1 MIRLEHL
8 SKTFK
13 KRVALED
20 LSLEIRAGE
29 IFGLLGHN
37 GAGKSTTLGMLLGQI
52 YPTSGEAFIR
62 GVSVQKNRQKAL
74 DKVGAIF
81 EEPAF
86 HDYLSGWD
94 NLRILT
100 SYSARLPD
108 EELREAVSF
117 TGLEKR
123 IHDPVWVYSHG
134 MRQRLALAQ
143 ALLPRPDLILLDEPA
158 EGLDPEGIYEMRK
171 LIVRLN
177 RERGMTV
184 VLSSHL
190 LAEVEQLCD
199 RVAILNQGRLIF
211 EGRWNELTADPSP
224 AHRLEV
230 DDWKKAGVILQK
242 LRVSQPTLDTISLAP
257 GLDMADVVCALVQGG
272 VRIRAIEPLRRNL
285 EDIYLKA
292 ISTAKHA

>member
-20 LSLEIRAGE
+20 LSLEIRSGE

-37 GAGKSTTLGMLLGQI
+37 GAGKSTTLGMILGQI

-62 GVSVQKNRQKAL
+62 GVSVQQNRQKAL

-108 EELREAVSF
+108 EELREAVRF

-158 EGLDPEGIYEMRK
+158 EGLDPEGIFEMRK

-177 RERGMTV
+177 REQGMTV

-199 RVAILNQGRLIF
+199 RVAILNQGRMIF

-230 DDWKKAGVILQK
+230 DDWKKAAVILKK
-242 LRVSQPTLDTISLAP
+242 LRVSRPTSDTISLAP
-257 GLDMADVVCALVQGG
+257 GGDMADVVSALVKGG

-292 ISTAKHA
+292 ISTAKRA

>member
-20 LSLEIRAGE
+20 LSLEIRQGE

-62 GVSVQKNRQKAL
+62 GVSVQQNRQKAL

-86 HDYLSGWD
+86 HDYLTGWD

-108 EELREAVSF
+108 EELREAVRF

-211 EGRWNELTADPSP
+211 EGRWNEFTADPSP

-242 LRVSQPTLDTISLAP
+242 LRVSRPTAETIALAP
-257 GLDMADVVCALVQGG
+257 GGDMADVVSALVKGG
-272 VRIRAIEPLRRNL
+272 VRIQAIEPLRRNL

-292 ISTAKHA
+292 ISVAKSA

>member
-62 GVSVQKNRQKAL
+62 GVSVQQNRQKAL

-100 SYSARLPD
+100 SYYARLPD

-199 RVAILNQGRLIF
+199 RVAILNQGRLVF

-230 DDWKKAGVILQK
+230 DDWKKAEVILKK
-242 LRVSQPTLDTISLAP
+242 LRVSRPTSDTISLAP
-257 GLDMADVVCALVQGG
+257 GGDMADVVSALVQGG
-272 VRIRAIEPLRRNL
+272 VRIRAVEPLRRNL

-292 ISTAKHA
+292 ISNAKHA

>member
-20 LSLEIRAGE
+20 LSLEICQGE

-62 GVSVQKNRQKAL
+62 GVSVQQNRQKAL

-100 SYSARLPD
+100 SYSGHLPD
-108 EELREAVSF
+108 EELREAVRF

-199 RVAILNQGRLIF
+199 RVAILNQGRLIL
-211 EGRWNELTADPSP
+211 EGHWNELTADSSP

-242 LRVSQPTLDTISLAP
+242 LRVSRPTAETIALAP
-257 GLDMADVVCALVQGG
+257 GGDMADVVSALVKGG

-292 ISTAKHA
+292 ISVAKSA

>member
-13 KRVALED
+13 KRIALED
-20 LSLEIRAGE
+20 LSLEIRPGE

-37 GAGKSTTLGMLLGQI
+37 GAGKSTTLGMILGQI

-62 GVSVQKNRQKAL
+62 GVSVQQNRQKAL

-108 EELREAVSF
+108 EELREAVRF

-158 EGLDPEGIYEMRK
+158 EGLDPEGIFEMRK

-177 RERGMTV
+177 REQGMTV

-230 DDWKKAGVILQK
+230 DDWKKAAVILKK
-242 LRVSQPTLDTISLAP
+242 LRVSRPTSDTISLAP
-257 GLDMADVVCALVQGG
+257 RGDMADVVSALVKGG

-292 ISTAKHA
+292 ISNAKRA

>member
-20 LSLEIRAGE
+20 LSLEIRSGE

-37 GAGKSTTLGMLLGQI
+37 GAGKSTTLGMILGQI

-62 GVSVQKNRQKAL
+62 GVSVQQNRQKAL

-108 EELREAVSF
+108 EELREAVRF

-177 RERGMTV
+177 REQGMTV

-230 DDWKKAGVILQK
+230 DDWKKAAVILKK
-242 LRVSQPTLDTISLAP
+242 LRVSRPTSDTISLAP
-257 GLDMADVVCALVQGG
+257 GGDMADVVSALVKGG

-292 ISTAKHA
+292 ISTAKRA

>member
-20 LSLEIRAGE
+20 LSLEIRQGE

-100 SYSARLPD
+100 SYSAHLPD
-108 EELREAVSF
+108 EELREAVRF

-199 RVAILNQGRLIF
+199 RVAILNQGRLIL

-230 DDWKKAGVILQK
+230 DDWKKAAVILKK
-242 LRVSQPTLDTISLAP
+242 LRLSGFRMQVL
-257 GLDMADVVCALVQGG
+257 GG
-272 VRIRAIEPLRRNL
+272 SCRRLLCVLIN
-285 EDIYLKA
+285 
-292 ISTAKHA
+292 S

>member
-20 LSLEIRAGE
+20 LSLEIRSGE

-37 GAGKSTTLGMLLGQI
+37 GAGKSTTLGMILGQI

-62 GVSVQKNRQKAL
+62 GVSAQQNRQKAL

-108 EELREAVSF
+108 EELREAVRF

-177 RERGMTV
+177 REQGMTV

-230 DDWKKAGVILQK
+230 DDWKKAAVILKK
-242 LRVSQPTLDTISLAP
+242 LRVSRPTSDTISLAP
-257 GLDMADVVCALVQGG
+257 GGDMADVVSALVKGG

-292 ISTAKHA
+292 ISTAKRA

>member
-20 LSLEIRAGE
+20 LSLEICQGE

-62 GVSVQKNRQKAL
+62 GVSVQQNRQKAL

-100 SYSARLPD
+100 SYSAHLPD
-108 EELREAVSF
+108 EELREAVRF

-199 RVAILNQGRLIF
+199 RVAILNQGRLIL
-211 EGRWNELTADPSP
+211 EGHWNELTADSSP

-242 LRVSQPTLDTISLAP
+242 LRVSRPTAETIALAP
-257 GLDMADVVCALVQGG
+257 GGDMADVVSALVKGG

-292 ISTAKHA
+292 ISVAKSA

>member
-20 LSLEIRAGE
+20 LSLEIRQGE

-100 SYSARLPD
+100 SYSAHLPD
-108 EELREAVSF
+108 EELREAVRF

-211 EGRWNELTADPSP
+211 EGRWNELTADPSS

-230 DDWKKAGVILQK
+230 DDWKKAGGILQK
-242 LRVSQPTLDTISLAP
+242 LGVSRPTAETIALAP
-257 GLDMADVVCALVQGG
+257 GGDMADVVSALVKGG

-292 ISTAKHA
+292 ISAAKSA

>member
-20 LSLEIRAGE
+20 LSLEIRPGE

-37 GAGKSTTLGMLLGQI
+37 GAGKSTTLGMILGQI

-62 GVSVQKNRQKAL
+62 GVSVQQNRQKAL

-108 EELREAVSF
+108 EELREAVRF

-123 IHDPVWVYSHG
+123 IYDPVWVYSHG
-134 MRQRLALAQ
+134 MRKRLALAQ

-158 EGLDPEGIYEMRK
+158 EGLDPEGIFEMRK

-177 RERGMTV
+177 REQGMTV

-230 DDWKKAGVILQK
+230 DDWKKAAVILKK
-242 LRVSQPTLDTISLAP
+242 LRVSRPTSDTISLAP
-257 GLDMADVVCALVQGG
+257 GGDMAEVVSALVKGG

-292 ISTAKHA
+292 ISTAKRA

>member
-20 LSLEIRAGE
+20 LSLEIRQGE

-62 GVSVQKNRQKAL
+62 GVSVQQNRQKAL

-100 SYSARLPD
+100 SYSGHLPD
-108 EELREAVSF
+108 EELREAVRF

-211 EGRWNELTADPSP
+211 EGRWNEFTADSSP

-242 LRVSQPTLDTISLAP
+242 LKVSRPTAETIALAP
-257 GLDMADVVCALVQGG
+257 GGDMADVVSALVKGG

-292 ISTAKHA
+292 ISVAKSA

>member
-20 LSLEIRAGE
+20 LSLEIRQGE

-62 GVSVQKNRQKAL
+62 GVSVQQNRQKAL

-100 SYSARLPD
+100 SYSAHLPD
-108 EELREAVSF
+108 EELREAVRF

-230 DDWKKAGVILQK
+230 DDWKKAEGILQK
-242 LRVSQPTLDTISLAP
+242 LGISRPTAETISLAP
-257 GLDMADVVCALVQGG
+257 GGDMADVVSALVKGG

-292 ISTAKHA
+292 ISAAKGA

>member
-20 LSLEIRAGE
+20 LSLEIRPGE

-37 GAGKSTTLGMLLGQI
+37 GAGKSTTLGMILGQI

-62 GVSVQKNRQKAL
+62 GVSVQQNSQTAL

-108 EELREAVSF
+108 EELREAVRF

-177 RERGMTV
+177 REQGMTV

-230 DDWKKAGVILQK
+230 DDWKKAAVILKK
-242 LRVSQPTLDTISLAP
+242 LRVSRPTSDTISLAP
-257 GLDMADVVCALVQGG
+257 GGDMADVVSALVKGG

-292 ISTAKHA
+292 ISTAKRA